1 MYPDAD
7 RATSCLSST
16 LVHHGGIASR
26 QDEGSSFNHVNITA
40 VDHPP
45 NKFTLSPRF
54 WRFCG
59 DGAPHPQSTI
69 FHFRTL
75 GTHPPLSYTINNIQ
89 TRIKVLHYT
98 IHNISTQIIKIVV
111 RGVKKLSPLTP
122 ITHTRIP
129 QIDSIIKKVQS
140 KI

>member
-45 NKFTLSPRF
+45 NKFMLSPRF
-54 WRFCG
+54 WRFCD
-59 DGAPHPQSTI
+59 DGAPRPAIH
-69 FHFRTL
+69 HFSFPHAGNSSSSITN
-75 GTHPPLSYTINNIQ
+75 SNIQ